1 MRKKKLQ
8 WGITSHWWEWPSSK
22 NLQTVDAGEDME
34 KREPSYTVN
43 GIDTG
48 TVENSMEVPLK
59 TKNGAAIW
67 PSSHI
72 PGFITQGKP

>member
-1 MRKKKLQ
+1 MRKKKTTMRYHLPLMRMTIIQ
-8 WGITSHWWEWPSSK
+8 
-22 NLQTVDAGEDME
+22 NLPTVAAGEDME

-59 TKNGAAIW
+59 TKNGAAI
-67 PSSHI
+67 
-72 PGFITQGKP
+72 